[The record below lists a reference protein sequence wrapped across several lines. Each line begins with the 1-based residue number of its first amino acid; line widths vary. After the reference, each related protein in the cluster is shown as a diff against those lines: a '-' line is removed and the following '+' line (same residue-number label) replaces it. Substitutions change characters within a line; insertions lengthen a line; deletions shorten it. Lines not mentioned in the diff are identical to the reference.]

1 MKKLLLLLFSI
12 TTISSVFAQGVV
24 MQYPKDD
31 TTSVK
36 KEYPYILPI
45 WGQKLTDRNIE
56 FQLPF
61 GLNVNYVYNAMDLD
75 LTHFEM
81 TDKNGK
87 PIAPDYLNAEE
98 LNFTET
104 SAITNGINIR
114 LDAWILPFLNVYGIY
129 SETRGQTKV
138 ALAPS
143 FLDGLYIDVPPANF
157 DATTWGIGST
167 FVYGWNDYFISL
179 DGNYSKSKSE
189 LLDKAVG
196 FFVGSARVGRRVQF
210 DNGMKLS
217 VYMGAMYRNF
227 VNHEKSNGSIKFE
240 EVAPGFREGI
250 LEGIENTHAKISER
264 IDYLQT
270 EQPFGWEKRVENLQD
285 KNAKLEE
292 TYEEIYNKPSGE
304 IHYSIKKEIKK
315 LWSTQVGFNWEIS
328 PNWMYRGELGYAPGQ
343 TFFMTGLQY
352 RFGL

>member
-36 KEYPYILPI
+36 KEYPYILPF
-45 WGQKLTDRNIE
+45 WGQELTDRNIE

-81 TDKNGK
+81 TDKNGN

-167 FVYGWNDYFISL
+167 FVYGWNDYFVSL

-217 VYMGAMYRNF
+217 IYMGAMYRNF
-227 VNHEKSNGSIKFE
+227 VNHDKSDGSIKFE
-240 EVAPGFREGI
+240 EVAPG
-250 LEGIENTHAKISER
+250 LQNKLLDGIEEIHTLN
-264 IDYLQT
+264 
-270 EQPFGWEKRVENLQD
+270 EKRIENLENTCPNVCEDRINELKD
-285 KNAKLEE
+285 KNENLENL
-292 TYEEIYNKPSGE
+292 YRRINDGK
-304 IHYSIKKEIKK
+304 INYSIKKEIKK